1 MIVSGDGLDGQPGE
15 GALTLSDLAD
25 GMDEGPEEE
34 SAPGELD
41 EGEESSESEAE
52 DDSQEVEDEPQEE
65 ATFTIKVNGKD
76 VTLKQSETLEM
87 ASKGMDYTA
96 KTMALAEE
104 RKGVEVERS
113 KADEYRKANEE
124 ALQHTED
131 RLQAFAQYMQEQV
144 GAPPPIEWAQQD
156 AAYYLAQ
163 KEIHEARKGQLQQ
176 AFAAIEAVRGEAQRR
191 RQAWMTEQADATEKA
206 LSSTL
211 PGWNDAM
218 LEDLAGYLGKSGI
231 NPQNAGDAF
240 VTKGLWELA
249 HKAKA
254 YDALQAAKA
263 TLKPKTELQ
272 KVVKPSQAHTPNR
285 ADAKRADAMKRHK
298 AAPSLNTLMDLGDF

>member
-1 MIVSGDGLDGQPGE
+1 MWIESGDGESQPGE

-25 GMDEGPEEE
+25 GMDEEGDGALPE
-34 SAPGELD
+34 GE
-41 EGEESSESEAE
+41 EGEESEPVEEESEEGSESEE
-52 DDSQEVEDEPQEE
+52 EQQEE
-65 ATFTIKVNGKD
+65 ATVALKHDGKE
-76 VTLKQSETLEM
+76 VSLKQSEVIELAQM
-87 ASKGMDYTA
+87 GFDYSK

-113 KADEYRKANEE
+113 KADEYRRANEE

-163 KEIHEARKGQLQQ
+163 KELYEARKGQLHQ
-176 AFAAIEAVRGEAQRR
+176 AFAAIEAVRQEAQRK

-218 LEDLAGYLGKSGI
+218 LEDLAGYLGKAGI
-231 NPQNAGDAF
+231 TPQNAGDAF

-254 YDALQAAKA
+254 YDALQADKAK
-263 TLKPKTELQ
+263 LKPKNELQ

-285 ADAKRADAMKRHK
+285 EDARRAEAMKRHK
-298 AAPSLNTLMDLGDF
+298 AAPSLNTLLELGEF